1 MPTISSVRGF
11 LDSTRRLITLSLLLS
26 LLAGCATQPKTI
38 PQTDWDS
45 HQQSLQQLSQYQANG
60 KLGYKGTQRFGANLL
75 WRSAPQNDHL
85 LLTNFLGKTLLKL
98 DATPIRA
105 TLISHDG
112 KTHQGT
118 NASVLIQQLT
128 DINLP
133 VEQMRDWLIGLP
145 TAADTYQLNS
155 ENRVA
160 YLAKQIDNQL
170 WQLDYNEYDYSV
182 TPALPKRMVLTQGDV
197 RITLVIYEWLIN
209 DNNRKLQ

>member
-1 MPTISSVRGF
+1 MSTISSARLF
-11 LDSTRRLITLSLLLS
+11 SASIRRLLGVSLLLS
-26 LLAGCATQPKTI
+26 ILAGCATQPDVVQ
-38 PQTDWDS
+38 QTDWNA
-45 HQQSLQQLSQYQANG
+45 HQQSLKKMSQYQAKG

-98 DATPIRA
+98 DATPVQA

-112 KTHQGT
+112 KVHQGT
-118 NASVLIQQLT
+118 DASLLIQQLT

-155 ENRVA
+155 ENRLA
-160 YLAKQIDNQL
+160 YLAKQVDDQL
-170 WQLDYNEYDYSV
+170 WQLDYNEYDYSI
-182 TPALPKRMVLTQGDV
+182 TPALPKRMVLTQGAV
-197 RITLVIYEWLIN
+197 RITLVIHEWLIVG
-209 DNNRKLQ
+209 KQQ

>member
-1 MPTISSVRGF
+1 MPTTLLARPFPGS
-11 LDSTRRLITLSLLLS
+11 LRRLLGVSLLLS
-26 LLAGCATQPKTI
+26 ILAGCAVQPDAI
-38 PQTDWDS
+38 PPADWDA
-45 HQQSLQQLSQYQANG
+45 HQQSLQQLSHYQAKG

-112 KTHQGT
+112 QTHQGT
-118 NASVLIQQLT
+118 NASLLIQQLT

-155 ENRVA
+155 NNQVA
-160 YLAKQIDNQL
+160 YLAKRIDNQL

-182 TPALPKRMVLTQGDV
+182 TPVLPKRMVLSRGDV
-197 RITLVIYEWLIN
+197 RITLVIHEWLIA
-209 DNNRKLQ
+209 DKQP